1 MATLTDTVP
10 NITYPDAPV
19 ITAVTG
25 ATFDVQMESYDSSTV
40 ENNGEVTY
48 LLEKTGSQL
57 NYTADENF
65 GALEANTNNV
75 LDSSLVEYTGQL
87 TGYQIKTSSQSNLD
101 FSGSTEAYS
110 LDSNNVLDSSLVEYT
125 GQLTGYQIKTSSQSN
140 LDFSGYAV
148 IEPTMNTLTQDIAF
162 TGQLQATIVKV
173 SSAIPLTGFT
183 HASSSFGEGT
193 GASTTTGTGP
203 TQDDSYEILIQ

>member
-19 ITAVTG
+19 ITTVTG

-40 ENNGEVTY
+40 EYNGEVTY
-48 LLEKTGSQL
+48 LLEKT
-57 NYTADENF
+57 
-65 GALEANTNNV
+65 
-75 LDSSLVEYTGQL
+75 
-87 TGYQIKTSSQSNLD
+87 SSQSSLD

-125 GQLTGYQIKTSSQSN
+125 GILTNYQIKTSSQSS
-140 LDFSGYAV
+140 LDFSGSAA
-148 IEPTMNTLTQDIAF
+148 IEPTMNTLTQNIAF
-162 TGQLQATIVKV
+162 TGLLQATIVKV
-173 SSAIPLTGFT
+173 SSAVPLTGFT

>member
-19 ITAVTG
+19 ITTVTG
-25 ATFDVQMESYDSSTV
+25 DTFDVQMESYDSSLV
-40 ENNGEVTY
+40 EYTGQVTY
-48 LLEKTGSQL
+48 LLEKT
-57 NYTADENF
+57 
-65 GALEANTNNV
+65 
-75 LDSSLVEYTGQL
+75 
-87 TGYQIKTSSQSNLD
+87 SSQSSLD

-125 GQLTGYQIKTSSQSN
+125 GQLTGYQIKTSSQSS
-140 LDFSGYAV
+140 LDFSGSAS

-162 TGQLQATIVKV
+162 TGQLTATIVKV
-173 SSAIPLTGFT
+173 SSAVPLTGFT

-193 GASTTTGTGP
+193 GASTGNAAA
-203 TQDDSYEILIQ
+203 QDDSYEILIQ

>member
-19 ITAVTG
+19 ITTVTG

-40 ENNGEVTY
+40 EYNGEVTY
-48 LLEKTGSQL
+48 LLEKT
-57 NYTADENF
+57 
-65 GALEANTNNV
+65 
-75 LDSSLVEYTGQL
+75 
-87 TGYQIKTSSQSNLD
+87 SSQSSLD
-101 FSGSTEAYS
+101 FSGSA
-110 LDSNNVLDSSLVEYT
+110 
-125 GQLTGYQIKTSSQSN
+125 
-140 LDFSGYAV
+140 A
-148 IEPTMNTLTQDIAF
+148 IEPTMNTLTQNIAF
-162 TGQLQATIVKV
+162 TGLLQATIVKV
-173 SSAIPLTGFT
+173 SSAVPLTGFT

>member
-25 ATFDVQMESYDSSTV
+25 DTFDVQMESYDSSTV
-40 ENNGEVTY
+40 YQTGEITY

-65 GALEANTNNV
+65 GALEAITNNV

-101 FSGSTEAYS
+101 FSGY
-110 LDSNNVLDSSLVEYT
+110 V
-125 GQLTGYQIKTSSQSN
+125 I
-140 LDFSGYAV
+140 
-148 IEPTMNTLTQDIAF
+148 IEPTMNTLTQDLAF
-162 TGQLQATIVKV
+162 TGQLTATIVKV

-193 GASTTTGTGP
+193 GASTTTGTGSA
-203 TQDDSYEILIQ
+203 QDDSYEILIQ

>member
-19 ITAVTG
+19 ITTVTG
-25 ATFDVQMESYDSSTV
+25 ATFDVQMESYDSS
-40 ENNGEVTY
+40 
-48 LLEKTGSQL
+48 
-57 NYTADENF
+57 
-65 GALEANTNNV
+65 
-75 LDSSLVEYTGQL
+75 LVEYTGQVTYIL
-87 TGYQIKTSSQSNLD
+87 EKTSSQSSLD
-101 FSGSTEAYS
+101 FSGSA
-110 LDSNNVLDSSLVEYT
+110 
-125 GQLTGYQIKTSSQSN
+125 
-140 LDFSGYAV
+140 A

-162 TGQLQATIVKV
+162 TGLLQATIVKV
-173 SSAIPLTGFT
+173 SSAVPLTGFT